1 LLLEVVTGRWRH
13 GGSSVGDGVGL
24 ALATQV
30 IMRLSAAP
38 GSGPGVGAA

>member
-30 IMRLSAAP
+30 IMRPPPAP
-38 GSGPGVGAA
+38 GSGQDAGAA